1 MQFKGRAIQFKGRG
15 ELLLFKNAAR
25 LADFGTLESMPK
37 LEGKRMLAIFTPK
50 GSKKKTETKSV

>member
-1 MQFKGRAIQFKGRG
+1 LKFA
-15 ELLLFKNAAR
+15 ER

-50 GSKKKTETKSV
+50 GTKKKTETKSA